1 VKKAF
6 VSASVALAVALGV
19 GVFVNKTHAD
29 DQGDRDRQFEFKP
42 GSLVVSRSAYV
53 ADAKTVQV
61 AQTLPLGYV
70 PGTARAAASPDNDHR
85 DDRKDKA
92 RHVLLI
98 SIDGMHAVDYE
109 NCVAS
114 NSCPHLAALGKT
126 GVNYTRTSA
135 SRPSDSFP
143 GLMALVTG
151 GSPRTVGAYY
161 DVAYDRVLAPPKVAT
176 GNGLPGGVCNVN
188 QINGTQTE
196 YEEGNEFDQSKING
210 GFAGYATIDGGTKS
224 IDPDRLIRDPFNNC
238 APVYSWNFV
247 RTNTI
252 FGVIHGAGGYTAW
265 SDKHAGYASVSGPTG
280 TDQPSNVDDYYSP
293 EVNSLQI
300 KLPGIK
306 TAGLTPQAS
315 FDCGTLVPNGDDW
328 TTDFD
333 AIKCNDQL
341 KVNAV
346 LNQIHGRTHLG
357 TSKAPVPVVFGMNFQ
372 AVSVGQKLIEPKS
385 ATRTD
390 ANSGGYEDAQ
400 GTPRPKML
408 AEIQYVDAAIGQMI
422 DALKHEG
429 LLESTTIIITAK
441 HGQSPIDPNR
451 FFPIPGNSGN
461 NGTPP
466 SGFVGSLL
474 PAVYSD
480 PNNGLGLAE
489 DDISQIWLADSSR
502 TADAVTALETN
513 ATAIGLGQIYY
524 GASISTLFNPPGVPN
539 NPGPCCRLREGGDPR
554 TPDIVVIPNV
564 GVVYTG
570 NLKKQSEHGGFA
582 WDDTNVMLLVSNP
595 DLKARTV
602 HSFVETAQVAPTIL
616 KLLGFDPDALDAV
629 RQEGTPILPGLD
641 LDR

>member
-1 VKKAF
+1 LRTSIATL
-6 VSASVALAVALGV
+6 ALSLALFG
-19 GVFVNKTHAD
+19 A
-29 DQGDRDRQFEFKP
+29 
-42 GSLVVSRSAYV
+42 
-53 ADAKTVQV
+53 
-61 AQTLPLGYV
+61 TLP
-70 PGTARAAASPDNDHR
+70 ARAND
-85 DDRKDKA
+85 DDLKGHKA
-92 RHVLLI
+92 KHVLLI
-98 SIDGMHAVDYE
+98 SIDGMHAVDYA

-114 NSCPHLAALGKT
+114 HTCRYLAALGKT
-126 GVNYTRTSA
+126 GVTYTRTTT

-143 GLMALVTG
+143 GLMALVSG
-151 GSPRTVGAYY
+151 GSPRTVGAFY
-161 DVAYDRVLAPPKVAT
+161 DVAYDRVLAPPKIAT
-176 GNGLPGGVCNVN
+176 GNGLPGGTCNVN

-196 YEEGNEFDQSKING
+196 YEEGNEIDQSKLNG
-210 GFAGYATIDGGTKS
+210 GFAGYSTIDGGVKS
-224 IDPDRLIRDPFNNC
+224 IDPNKLVRDPFNNC

-252 FGVIHGAGGYTAW
+252 FGVIHAAGGYTAW
-265 SDKHAGYASVSGPTG
+265 SDKHAGYASVSGPN
-280 TDQPSNVDDYYSP
+280 PSPNLHPEVPANVDDYYSP

-300 KLPGIK
+300 VL
-306 TAGLTPQAS
+306 AGLTTANG
-315 FDCGTLVPNGDDW
+315 FDCGKLVPNGDDW

-357 TSKAPVPVVFGMNFQ
+357 ASKAPVPVIFGMNFQ

-385 ATRTD
+385 ADRTD
-390 ANSGGYEDAQ
+390 ANSGGYEDAA

-408 AEIQYVDAAIGQMI
+408 AEIQYVDAAIGQMVA
-422 DALKHEG
+422 ALKQEG
-429 LLESTTIIITAK
+429 LLDSTTIIITAK

-451 FFPIPGNSGN
+451 FFPIPGHSGN

-489 DDISQIWLADSSR
+489 DDISQIWLADSGR
-502 TADAVTALETN
+502 TADAVAALENN
-513 ATAIGLGQIYY
+513 ATAFGGGQIYY
-524 GASISTLFNPPGVPN
+524 GASINTIFNPPGVPN
-539 NPGPCCRLREGGDPR
+539 NPGPCCKLRDGGDPR

-582 WDDTNVMLLVSNP
+582 WDDTNVMLLVSNT
-595 DLKARTV
+595 DIKAHTV

-616 KLLGFDPDALDAV
+616 KLLGLDPAALDAV
-629 RQEGTPILPGLD
+629 RQEGTSVLPSLFSD
-641 LDR
+641 NNHDDND

>member
-1 VKKAF
+1 
-6 VSASVALAVALGV
+6 
-19 GVFVNKTHAD
+19 
-29 DQGDRDRQFEFKP
+29 
-42 GSLVVSRSAYV
+42 
-53 ADAKTVQV
+53 
-61 AQTLPLGYV
+61 
-70 PGTARAAASPDNDHR
+70 
-85 DDRKDKA
+85 
-92 RHVLLI
+92 
-98 SIDGMHAVDYE
+98 
-109 NCVAS
+109 
-114 NSCPHLAALGKT
+114 
-126 GVNYTRTSA
+126 
-135 SRPSDSFP
+135 
-143 GLMALVTG
+143 
-151 GSPRTVGAYY
+151 
-161 DVAYDRVLAPPKVAT
+161 VAYDRVLAPPKVAT
-176 GNGLPGGVCNVN
+176 GNGLPGGTCTPN
-188 QINGTQTE
+188 QINGTETE
-196 YEEGNEFDQSKING
+196 YEEGNEFDQSKLNG
-210 GFAGYATIDGGTKS
+210 GFAGYSTIDGGVKS

-252 FGVIHGAGGYTAW
+252 FGVIHAHGGYTAW

-280 TDQPSNVDDYYSP
+280 TNQPSNVDDYYSP

-300 KLPGIK
+300 VLPGLK

-346 LNQIHGRTHLG
+346 LNQIHGKTHLG
-357 TSKAPVPVVFGMNFQ
+357 TSKAPVPAIFGMNFQ

-390 ANSGGYEDAQ
+390 ANSGGYEDAA

-408 AEIQYVDAAIGQMI
+408 AEIQFVDAAIGQMI

-429 LLESTTIIITAK
+429 LFDSTTIIITAK

-466 SGFVGSLL
+466 SGIIGSFL

-480 PNNGLGLAE
+480 PNNGLGIAE
-489 DDISQIWLADSSR
+489 DDISQIWLADSHR
-502 TADAVTALETN
+502 TADAVADLE
-513 ATAIGLGQIYY
+513 AAGTAIGLGQIYF
-524 GASISTLFNPPGVPN
+524 GASINTIFNPPGVPN
-539 NPGPCCRLREGGDPR
+539 NPGPCCKLREGGDPR

-595 DLKARTV
+595 GVKAHTV
-602 HSFVETAQVAPTIL
+602 NSFVETAQVAPTIL
-616 KLLGFDPDALDAV
+616 KVLGLDPDALDAV
-629 RQEGTPILPGLD
+629 RLEGTPVLPD
-641 LDR
+641 LFADGDKNNKD